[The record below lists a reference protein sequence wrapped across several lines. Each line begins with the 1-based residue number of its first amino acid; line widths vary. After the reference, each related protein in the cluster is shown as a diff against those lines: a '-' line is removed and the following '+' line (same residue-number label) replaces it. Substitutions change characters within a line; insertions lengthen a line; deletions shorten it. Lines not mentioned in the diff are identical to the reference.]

1 MESRSAIEGR
11 LSAAEGPNRESSLFS
26 PDGRLCIDSPLP
38 RDSASLAN
46 LLRPDGRLGGP
57 FCALES
63 ARPPAS
69 DGLLGGPSVAVEVVL
84 LSSEGRRGG
93 SFGAGPLSL
102 AILPASFLGAV
113 EIELLCGASEGRLP
127 TGAPELGALLGLRC
141 SDGEAVLGVRD
152 GPDGGALLPFRC
164 NDGDAILG
172 VRDGVGDDG
181 AILDL
186 REEAGDFSGSG
197 NLRRRLMY
205 RPSFSL

>member
-1 MESRSAIEGR
+1 MESRSAIDGR
-11 LSAAEGPNRESSLFS
+11 LSAAEGPNRESSLVS

-46 LLRPDGRLGGP
+46 LLKPDGRLGGP

-69 DGLLGGPSVAVEVVL
+69 DGLLGGPSFAVEVDL

-102 AILPASFLGAV
+102 AILPASPASFLGAAEV
-113 EIELLCGASEGRLP
+113 ELLCGASEGRFP
-127 TGAPELGALLGLRC
+127 TGAPELGALLDL
-141 SDGEAVLGVRD
+141 
-152 GPDGGALLPFRC
+152 RC

-186 REEAGDFSGSG
+186 REDAGDFSGSG

-205 RPSFSL
+205 RPSFNL